1 MFVLS
6 RLPIKHC
13 SLNPI
18 ELAWAGMKRYIR
30 DYNTKFRLSDVER
43 LASEWIAAL
52 DPATAQSYF
61 SHAQEHELVF
71 RKADAVAEEL
81 ENDLTDEDDESQLT
95 ADESEDE
102 SNA

>member
-13 SLNPI
+13 SSNPI
-18 ELAWAGMKRYIR
+18 ELAWAGMKSYIR
-30 DYNTKFRLSDVER
+30 DCNTKFRLSDVER

-52 DPATAQSYF
+52 DAATAQSYF
-61 SHAQEHELVF
+61 SHAQEHEFVF
-71 RKADAVAEEL
+71 RKADGVAEEL